1 MGRVGKVDPR
11 YFYEKRIFL
20 QPPISTQTHEGCFH
34 GFIVEDHGKNDK
46 SPGTSVSTGDF
57 LSFNQLP
64 HHTIETLYNPPHS
77 KQEWLSA
84 WWLNHPSEILLKI
97 ELFP

>member
-57 LSFNQLP
+57 FNFL
-64 HHTIETLYNPPHS
+64 II
-77 KQEWLSA
+77 
-84 WWLNHPSEILLKI
+84 PSRLCIIHLIPNKSGFLLGG
-97 ELFP
+97 